1 MKLHFWRDVAF
12 GGCLR
17 AKRRLIY
24 FTSFSVFLG
33 GYVLSALPASCA
45 SQASPIRLILS
56 VCGLLTIYS
65 WVQHCIRAEGMI
77 SYSISFAAY
86 FLRLTV
92 LLMFSAIDYA
102 QSLLLSEK
110 FFEPILVVI
119 RYWCDTLPVHLHWL
133 LRELFAVY
141 DASKGR
147 LIEIRRMPW
156 WCAKDQLCAKAL
168 VLYQRTWVT
177 RASCRCRRMKSF
189 WSLNSASADRSI
201 LLFCSHAWSPRW
213 SFIVLCD
220 FLVDKL
226 A

>member
-1 MKLHFWRDVAF
+1 MSLSKGACGRRD
-12 GGCLR
+12 GW
-17 AKRRLIY
+17 
-24 FTSFSVFLG
+24 FTSLRFRFSLEDMFCPPYPPVVPLKHHQLDWFCRCVDCWQSVHEFSTVCEQREWFL
-33 GYVLSALPASCA
+33 
-45 SQASPIRLILS
+45 IRFP
-56 VCGLLTIYS
+56 LLRIFYE
-65 WVQHCIRAEGMI
+65 WQ
-77 SYSISFAAY
+77 F
-86 FLRLTV
+86 F
-92 LLMFSAIDYA
+92 LMFSAINYA

-201 LLFCSHAWSPRW
+201 LLFCSHSWSPRW